1 MMEYFYPLLDKSK
14 HYACNVS
21 DKYIVLL
28 LKKSIAIMI
37 KGKIRNKR
45 VRKSFLE
52 GKKKLV
58 LFGRKIYCDSFWK
71 AKRFRFSLFEQ
82 AISRATFKEGAFFLG
97 CETMERAQAPP
108 KGLHC

>member
-52 GKKKLV
+52 GKKKT
-58 LFGRKIYCDSFWK
+58 GSFWK
-71 AKRFRFSLFEQ
+71 ENILR
-82 AISRATFKEGAFFLG
+82 FFLEG
-97 CETMERAQAPP
+97 EKVPVFFVREGNLQSN
-108 KGLHC
+108 L